1 MRTSIL
7 FVALWVFALDIAAP
21 SILAEERT
29 SWKAGLAKTRIT
41 PDKPLWMGGF
51 GARTNV
57 SQGTL
62 QELYAKALA
71 LDDGSGRPAV
81 LVTTDIV
88 GFRATVAKN
97 IAERAE
103 KQYGLP
109 RDRLI
114 LSSSHTHSGPLL
126 ADPLSIWYRWRLSAE
141 QYRDVEDYTREL
153 EDKVVAVVG
162 AALRDLQP
170 ARLSFGYGEANFG
183 VNRRREAEK
192 GGAVSF
198 VPNPEGPVD
207 PHVPVLRVDSER
219 GRLRGVV
226 FGYACHTSTLLAD
239 NYRFCGDYAGFAEAW
254 LEQQHPDAVAF
265 FVQGCGADI
274 MASPR
279 GTVELARQ
287 YGETLG
293 TCAAKVLDGTMRPV
307 RGPLK
312 CAFEVFPLAFAPPP
326 SREELMA
333 RLQGQDTESR
343 RQALEFL
350 RASDADLRRHAQELL
365 KILDGGGLLP
375 TEYAYPLQV
384 WQFGAD
390 LTLIAMA
397 GEPVVDYALRLE
409 KEYGAEG
416 LWVAGYSNDVFAY
429 IPSLRVL
436 QEGGYESGGAIVGA
450 RLPGPFAPSIE
461 ETIVRKVHELVA
473 TVRGAAETPPA
484 GYQLAWSDEFDG
496 ATLDMNKWSY
506 RGLGRRHDALNVSDA
521 LSVGGGQLT
530 ITTYTSGG
538 KHYTG
543 MIGTEGKFE
552 RRFGYWEARLQFEG
566 APGMWSAF
574 WIQTPTFGRP
584 AGDPV
589 TAGME
594 IDVIE
599 HRVSDKSGKDISGK
613 AQHAVHYGGSDKD
626 VKSQSHVTD
635 DLKLDSGFHTFGV
648 EWTETEY
655 RFFVDGKL
663 TWTAAPVS
671 KRPQYIILSSEVRD
685 KSWAGAIP
693 TDGYGPLEPSRT
705 KMIVDYVRFY
715 EPLPGLSLKKQH

>member
-21 SILAEERT
+21 SSLADERA

-62 QELYAKALA
+62 QELYARALA
-71 LDDGSGRPAV
+71 LDDGSRRPAV
-81 LVTTDIV
+81 LVTADIV
-88 GFRATVAKN
+88 GFRAAVGKN

-109 RDRLI
+109 RARLI

-126 ADPLSIWYRWRLSAE
+126 ADPLSIWCRWRLSAE

-170 ARLSFGYGEANFG
+170 ARLSFGYGETNFG
-183 VNRRREAEK
+183 VNRRRKAEK

-293 TCAAKVLDGTMRPV
+293 ACTAKVLDSTM
-307 RGPLK
+307 
-312 CAFEVFPLAFAPPP
+312 
-326 SREELMA
+326 
-333 RLQGQDTESR
+333 
-343 RQALEFL
+343 
-350 RASDADLRRHAQELL
+350 
-365 KILDGGGLLP
+365 
-375 TEYAYPLQV
+375 
-384 WQFGAD
+384 
-390 LTLIAMA
+390 
-397 GEPVVDYALRLE
+397 RLE
-409 KEYGAEG
+409 KQYGADE
-416 LWVAGYSNDVFAY
+416 LWVAGYC
-429 IPSLRVL
+429 
-436 QEGGYESGGAIVGA
+436 
-450 RLPGPFAPSIE
+450 
-461 ETIVRKVHELVA
+461 
-473 TVRGAAETPPA
+473 
-484 GYQLAWSDEFDG
+484 
-496 ATLDMNKWSY
+496 
-506 RGLGRRHDALNVSDA
+506 
-521 LSVGGGQLT
+521 
-530 ITTYTSGG
+530 TS
-538 KHYTG
+538 
-543 MIGTEGKFE
+543 EQ
-552 RRFGYWEARLQFEG
+552 R
-566 APGMWSAF
+566 
-574 WIQTPTFGRP
+574 
-584 AGDPV
+584 
-589 TAGME
+589 
-594 IDVIE
+594 
-599 HRVSDKSGKDISGK
+599 
-613 AQHAVHYGGSDKD
+613 
-626 VKSQSHVTD
+626 
-635 DLKLDSGFHTFGV
+635 
-648 EWTETEY
+648 
-655 RFFVDGKL
+655 
-663 TWTAAPVS
+663 
-671 KRPQYIILSSEVRD
+671 
-685 KSWAGAIP
+685 
-693 TDGYGPLEPSRT
+693 
-705 KMIVDYVRFY
+705 
-715 EPLPGLSLKKQH
+715 